1 MSMVC
6 QWFSLKTTGTV
17 FFDLTSKS
25 VVTVCL
31 GLISKP
37 TVSFLVESQ
46 NQGDGGF
53 PDLDLKISSSSL
65 VIWGSKL
72 PHRFLVFGLKTKRT
86 MICQLHHK
94 FNVRAMA

>member
-1 MSMVC
+1 MVC

-17 FFDLTSKS
+17 FFDLASKS
-25 VVTVCL
+25 VVMVSP

-37 TVSFLVESQ
+37 AVSFLVEPQ

-53 PDLDLKISSSSL
+53 SDLELKISSSSL

-72 PHRFLVFGLKTKRT
+72 PRRFLVLGLKTKRT
-86 MICQLHHK
+86 MVCQLHHK
-94 FNVRAMA
+94 FNVRAMT